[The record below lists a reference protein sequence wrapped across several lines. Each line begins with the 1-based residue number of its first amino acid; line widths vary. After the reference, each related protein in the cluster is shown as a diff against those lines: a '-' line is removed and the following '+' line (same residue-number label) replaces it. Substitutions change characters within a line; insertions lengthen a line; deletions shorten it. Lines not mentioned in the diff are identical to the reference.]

1 MPELKTSNGEPVLAP
16 PIDEDA
22 VNRAFSQSINEDAG
36 PDESAP
42 PRRAEKPAEDKP
54 RAARPRT
61 TKAEKA
67 RTTAK
72 PADPVKD
79 DYHED
84 ARALITTTWT
94 AAASLGPT
102 QPYAFA
108 LSQSADPLT
117 DALADG
123 AKHNDFIRRMV
134 SGGGGNAWQLKLAAA
149 GMQFGMTTLAIM
161 RDPEMKKQ
169 AAEATRA
176 QLAAAMQAQGIKV
189 PGTDQAPV
197 PAAA

>member
-1 MPELKTSNGEPVLAP
+1 MPELKTADGKPVLAP
-16 PIDEDA
+16 PLDEDA
-22 VNRAFSQSINEDAG
+22 VNRAFSQSINEDA
-36 PDESAP
+36 PAEDKAP
-42 PRRAEKPAEDKP
+42 PKRADKAAEDKP
-54 RAARPRT
+54 RQARRRT

-67 RTTAK
+67 RTTAQ
-72 PADPVKD
+72 PAEVKD
-79 DYHED
+79 DYHDD
-84 ARALITTTWT
+84 ARALITTAWT
-94 AAASLGPT
+94 VAASLGPT

-108 LSQSADPLT
+108 LSQSADPLI

-149 GMQFGMTTLAIM
+149 GMQFGMTALSIM
-161 RDPEMKKQ
+161 RDPELKRG

-176 QLAAAMQAQGIKV
+176 QLKEVMQANGIEV
-189 PGTDQAPV
+189 PAETDQAPV